1 MKNKFL
7 VETMFRFKM
16 RLIISSEY
24 DSLKSLFKMTTLE
37 NRLSK
42 KIVFNVT
49 KTYQVCFEL
58 KCST

>member
-24 DSLKSLFKMTTLE
+24 DSLKSLFKMTTYE

-42 KIVFNVT
+42 KI
-49 KTYQVCFEL
+49 KSL
-58 KCST
+58 